1 MGHRPTRAPAH
12 SPVALSVELEFHNRD
27 ETSGERVSNYC
38 VETKLEADA
47 ELIRTALFLAFNLLY
62 QPAATRA
69 AVGGGTRNRR
79 SPSKSCP
86 TSWSASISGIC
97 ATTKGVAFNS
107 LTGGAVYLSPTFFWK
122 IAPKVLMSAA
132 WKLIAGREIGAS
144 EPRST

>member
-1 MGHRPTRAPAH
+1 
-12 SPVALSVELEFHNRD
+12 
-27 ETSGERVSNYC
+27 VSNYC

-69 AVGGGTRNRR
+69 AVGGGQEIDARLPNRAQRRGRRR
-79 SPSKSCP
+79 SLV
-86 TSWSASISGIC
+86 SAPLPRRGVQLVDRRRRLSGPN
-97 ATTKGVAFNS
+97 V
-107 LTGGAVYLSPTFFWK
+107 LLK

>member
-1 MGHRPTRAPAH
+1 M
-12 SPVALSVELEFHNRD
+12 
-27 ETSGERVSNYC
+27 SNYC

-69 AVGGGTRNRR
+69 AVGGGTRNRRLSSPRR